1 MGKNMEDDKR
11 KLTAAILT
19 LSDTMEGLF
28 SILRKDLQFR
38 VEVEENKIVEDFLPD
53 RMSPTKVRFERFQK
67 ILEELE
73 NSEILP
79 LEIDET
85 IEKKVRSDSHYTSN
99 AANKMSRDEE
109 HPPEEYGVN

>member
-1 MGKNMEDDKR
+1 MEEDKR

-38 VEVEENKIVEDFLPD
+38 VEVEESKIVEDFLPD
-53 RMSPTKVRFERFQK
+53 RMTPTRIRFEKFQK
-67 ILEELE
+67 ILDELE

-79 LEIDET
+79 LEDIDLEV
-85 IEKKVRSDSHYTSN
+85 KKVQSNSHYTSN
-99 AANKMSRDEE
+99 AANKMDRDES